1 MSLRASS
8 RSSRFPS
15 SSSFVL
21 DYLPSAASSYKTG
34 DPKNARL
41 TWYSNKGHGA
51 CGAVP
56 FAVLSSVSAVN
67 LEQSRAA
74 LAAADAHRHDAPFG
88 LAALAFLEDVA
99 GETRAGHAEG
109 MADRDRAA
117 VDVVL
122 VGIDAE
128 LVARIEALAGEGFVE
143 LPEIDVVDLQA
154 MTLQQLRHGKDRADA
169 HLVRLA
175 TRRRPSD
182 EAAHRIEAALLR
194 VLGFHQ
200 HNGCGAVRQLAGV
213 AGRDVFARAL
223 HRLELGETFERGLGT
238 VALVA
243 VDDVVDDR
251 LGLGR
256 LVDHLH
262 LRLHRD
268 DLVLEI
274 VGLLGGGHAALRLQR
289 IFVLVF
295 AAD

>member
-56 FAVLSSVSAVN
+56 FAVLQSVSAIN

-74 LAAADAHRHDAPFG
+74 LAAADAHRHDAPLG
-88 LAALAFLEDVA
+88 LAAMAFLQDVA

-122 VGIDAE
+122 LRIDAE

-143 LPEIDVVDLQA
+143 LPEVDVIDLEAVA
-154 MTLQQLRHGKDRADA
+154 LQQLRHGEDRPDA

-175 TRRRPSD
+175 ARRRPGH
-182 EAAHRIEAALLR
+182 EAAHRVEAALLG

-200 HNGCGAVRQLAGV
+200 NDGRRAIRELAGI
-213 AGRDVFARAL
+213 AGGDELARAL
-223 HRLELGETFERGLGT
+223 DRLELGKAFQGGFRT

-243 VDDVVDDR
+243 IDDVVDDALR
-251 LGLGR
+251 LRR

-262 LRLHRD
+262 FGLHRD
-268 DLVLEI
+268 DFVLEL
-274 VGLLGGGHAALRLQR
+274 VGLLGSGHAALR
-289 IFVLVF
+289 
-295 AAD
+295 